1 MRIVKLA
8 DLSEEERKKVLEE
21 QQQRINE
28 NKQASEQMQR
38 QANES
43 FNNLI
48 SKEGE
53 FKTSNKTTIGNIT
66 KAYKNTNNYNT
77 VKNSL
82 DSYYNQNKKNTNMWD
97 AIKDR
102 TMFIANKTGAGVLS
116 GTFGI
121 GQGLITDTAN
131 NMKKGEKEDSN
142 ELIKN
147 LVNSFSSQNPTDY
160 MMKNLPTYA
169 KKQIESLKDKDKNG
183 IEKAVSFVNN
193 AVSEVGNSYNNKLG
207 VLSELVG
214 KISPNTSEELL
225 KANNKISEPIN
236 EINKKLDKE
245 SEKYGTVANTIANV
259 GQAVGNMT
267 PSILSSVITKN
278 PNVGL
283 ATMGLS
289 SKGQSTQEALN
300 KGAELDKAVKIG
312 NTKAMIEVG
321 TEMLTGGVN
330 IFGKGALDDI
340 TEKGI
345 LNKVKSNVGKVVAK
359 QGLNVAGETLEETI
373 SDILGTAIDKG
384 TVDPNA
390 KYSLK
395 DWKDTAITTTLTTLV
410 LNSLGVAGDIKNISK
425 ENKANQNAQK
435 WLKEAESIVN
445 KNDNI
450 DLQQN
455 TIQKQLNTQE
465 QQVMPI
471 QDESA
476 LRFNI
481 IENSTINKA
490 TIKDFNESAKQ
501 YNIDYKNEDLKEI
514 KQMFDKRGINAYF
527 DENTFQKNNDAFS
540 VWKPTYDEQGNISGR
555 EVVFNPKAQD
565 TNTRVQELA
574 IHELG
579 HDLDLN
585 EVQDMILKDASRKEN
600 WKSARESLENTY
612 RKAYENDNIQ
622 ISEEN
627 FKKVVDE
634 EATMSILQ
642 RELGNQEY
650 VNRLVNQNQSVAKK
664 IYNWVIDKLN
674 KFTGGKNEKLFWTD
688 IRNKFETA
696 YNQEFSKNDSDLKYS
711 IAGKEALKN
720 IKEPQLSQEA
730 YNSYNKAKQMAKNKE
745 NNEKIYKETGW
756 YKDKVT
762 GKMKFNFS
770 DKDMKIANQNYKVG
784 QEFKLKDILVH
795 NTLFE
800 MYPQLKDC
808 KVKIEDMN
816 SYNTKN
822 NGKLNGRYN
831 RLTDELTI
839 DINRFND
846 ISNAEGTLIHE
857 IQHAIQKIEGFAGGT
872 SIKVGKEKYK
882 NNPGEIE
889 ARDTSKR
896 MIEEKYNGKD
906 LSNIMPKSAN
916 VNTSILEKMKIG
928 LYNYLNN
935 ISNEEV
941 SNEFNESNKKKSS
954 SNTSEN
960 NGLVLGGIEKSNV
973 ESENNSGSF
982 SFDKNVKRYEDL
994 ETANNVKFN
1003 KQTDGQ
1009 INVEILN
1016 DNELINQFTV
1026 NSKEEST
1033 KQLGNDISNYI
1044 YENANENMQTLN
1056 LKQQDK
1062 SDYKPITHKEKQ
1074 LDIIKKTNP
1083 MLDDYHVGIRNI
1095 EDIKT
1100 FEEAINDKESFSW
1113 GDYSKEDA
1121 ERDLKRNK
1129 VQVYSSYTIKNGTF
1143 VSTSYIQALEY
1154 AGMDKSKVHSKEIKP
1169 SEVAWINGDEGQYAN
1184 INQKYALPIKGW
1196 QQFVESNYQ
1205 KQGTGK
1211 NLKEYNLPIG
1221 QKIQADI
1228 NLKKFKEDYEI
1239 NNDIITKSTVPLSEN
1254 MQEEKAAKILSKA
1267 PDKIKESDRKW
1278 AIFKANILDKGIVF
1292 EELSHKTKNRDL
1304 QGKWDYTLSATARGQ
1319 NAIGN
1324 ARYEFDSKTKKQKQI
1339 SKSLEEIRSEVGDS
1353 VGEFSSY
1360 MYHQLNVDR
1369 MTLEERF
1376 GGDTGINYERKDT
1389 IKNKPVFGDNTTADI
1404 SRNIVKELER
1414 KHPKFK
1420 DYAQDVYDFLNANKS
1435 ELVKNGVISQES
1447 ADHMENMYPHYVP
1460 IGRVGGKGSAIN
1472 VALDTNK
1479 TGINSPIK
1487 SAKGGNTD
1495 ILPLF
1500 DTIAQRTLQTYRASA
1515 RNSFGVELK
1524 NTLNT
1529 VSNIEKTNVDNVIE
1543 TMGQTIEEQNLLQ
1556 EGKNGNN
1563 PTFTVFEKGEKVTYE
1578 ITKDMYDALKPVG
1591 DSSILGKTIKPLNKI
1606 SNFRR
1611 GVLTEYNPL
1620 FMVTNA
1626 IKDAQDVLINSQHSA
1641 KTYSKFPEA
1650 YAQIVKEGY
1659 WYKEYVQ
1666 NGGEQNSYFNAN
1678 DNTFESDIKQSKTK
1692 NALKIPLEAIS
1703 NINNVI
1709 ELAPRLSEY
1718 IASRESGRSVE
1729 TSMLDAS
1736 RVTTNFKAGGDVT
1749 KFANRNGATFLN
1761 ASVQGMM
1768 QQARNIS
1775 EANTKGLKGYAVL
1788 ATKYAVAGLPA
1799 LILNNLVWKDDKDY
1813 DELQDYVKDNYYC
1826 IAKYGDG
1833 KFIRIPKGRML
1844 STIQTMVTNV
1854 SDYVTKDKEINIDN
1868 FASDFW
1874 KDIQSIMDNV
1884 APNNPLDNNVISP
1897 IIQAISNT
1905 SWYGEDIVPSRLQDK
1920 PKAEQY
1926 DETTDSLSI
1935 WLGKKLNVSPYKINY
1950 LLDQYGGG
1958 ISDVALPLMTKQAEN
1973 NPIEDKFTTDSVM
1986 KNKYAGDFF
1995 ETADKLKVNANSSN
2009 ATDEDKIKYKYI
2021 SSIQNDL
2028 SELYTKKR
2036 EIQNSNLSDKNK
2048 KEQLKEVQKQINEI
2062 AKDGIN
2068 SLENLKTTNNTATV
2082 GDNQYYKITNLKT
2095 KEKEWKELTK
2105 EEKEKNKN
2113 ISLKTYAEYK
2123 EKIAAETIKQRE
2135 LGIIDKE
2142 EGQLKNKDKIN
2153 VLLNSKYSNN
2163 EKTAIYENYIKTQI
2177 KKDEI
2182 DTFDALKKCNIDINE
2197 YLKYKLQ
2204 DFESDKK
2211 DDGTTSGKSISGS
2224 KKKKV
2229 YSYVNSMNITKEQR
2243 LILLGTQYKLSNSER
2258 TELANLINKLPNT
2271 TKNEKMKLYEKM
2283 QGFTVYKNGTIKW

>member
-1 MRIVKLA
+1 MRIVKLS

-48 SKEGE
+48 SREGE

-66 KAYKNTNNYNT
+66 EAYKNTNNYNT

-82 DSYYNQNKKNTNMWD
+82 DNYYNQNKKNTNMWD

-102 TMFIANKTGAGVLS
+102 TMFITKKTGAGILS

-121 GQGLITDTAN
+121 GQGVITDTAN
-131 NMKKGEKEDSN
+131 NMKKGEREDTN

-147 LVNSFSSQNPTDY
+147 LVNSFSSQGSTDY
-160 MMKNLPTYA
+160 MMKNLPNYV

-193 AVSEVGNSYNNKLG
+193 AVSEVENSYNNKLG
-207 VLSELVG
+207 VLSELAG

-236 EINKKLDKE
+236 EINNQLDRE
-245 SEKYGTVANTIANV
+245 SERYGTVANTIANV
-259 GQAVGNMT
+259 GQAVGNMA

-300 KGAELDKAVKIG
+300 KGAELDRAVKIG

-340 TEKGI
+340 AKKGI
-345 LNKVKSNVGKVVAK
+345 LDKIKSNVGKAVAK

-395 DWKDTAITTTLTTLV
+395 DWKDTAVTTTLTTLV
-410 LNSLGVAGDIKNISK
+410 LNSLGIVGDIKNISK
-425 ENKANQNAQK
+425 ENKANQNAQN
-435 WLKEAESIVN
+435 WIKEAENIVN
-445 KNDNI
+445 KNNGI
-450 DLQQN
+450 NLQQN
-455 TIQKQLNTQE
+455 AIQN
-465 QQVMPI
+465 
-471 QDESA
+471 ESTSE
-476 LRFNI
+476 FNM
-481 IENSTINKA
+481 IENNTTNKII
-490 TIKDFNESAKQ
+490 TKDFNESAKQ

-514 KQMFDKRGINAYF
+514 KKMFDKRGINAYF
-527 DENTFQKNNDAFS
+527 DENTFQNNNDAFS

-555 EVVFNPKAQD
+555 EVIFNPKAQG

-585 EVQDMILKDASRKEN
+585 EVQNMILKDASKKEN
-600 WKSARESLENTY
+600 WKSARKSLENTY
-612 RKAYENDNIQ
+612 KQAYENDNIQ
-622 ISEEN
+622 ISDEN
-627 FKKVVDE
+627 FNKIVDE

-696 YNQEFSKNDSDLKYS
+696 YNQEFGKNDSNLKYS

-720 IKEPQLSQEA
+720 IKNQQLSQEA

-745 NNEKIYKETGW
+745 SNQKIFKETGW

-770 DKDMKIANQNYKVG
+770 DKDMKIVNQNYQVG
-784 QEFKLKDILVH
+784 QELKLKDILVH

-800 MYPQLKDC
+800 MYPQLKEY

-816 SYNTKN
+816 SN
-822 NGKLNGRYN
+822 NSKANSKLNGRYN
-831 RLTDELTI
+831 RLTNELTI
-839 DINRFND
+839 DINRFNN
-846 ISNAEGTLIHE
+846 ISNADGTLIHE

-872 SIKVGKEKYK
+872 SIKFGKEKYK

-889 ARDTSKR
+889 ARDTTKR
-896 MIEEKYNGKD
+896 MIEEKYNKKD
-906 LSNIMPKSAN
+906 LTSVMPKSAN
-916 VNTSILEKMKIG
+916 VDTTILEKMKIG
-928 LYNYLNN
+928 LYNYLSN

-941 SNEFNESNKKKSS
+941 SNEFNEDNKNKNL

-960 NGLVLGGIEKSNV
+960 NGLVLGRIDKNNV

-982 SFDKNVKRYEDL
+982 KLPTKEWK
-994 ETANNVKFN
+994 KFQDN
-1003 KQTDGQ
+1003 K
-1009 INVEILN
+1009 E
-1016 DNELINQFTV
+1016 
-1026 NSKEEST
+1026 
-1033 KQLGNDISNYI
+1033 
-1044 YENANENMQTLN
+1044 
-1056 LKQQDK
+1056 
-1062 SDYKPITHKEKQ
+1062 
-1074 LDIIKKTNP
+1074 
-1083 MLDDYHVGIRNI
+1083 
-1095 EDIKT
+1095 
-1100 FEEAINDKESFSW
+1100 
-1113 GDYSKEDA
+1113 
-1121 ERDLKRNK
+1121 
-1129 VQVYSSYTIKNGTF
+1129 
-1143 VSTSYIQALEY
+1143 
-1154 AGMDKSKVHSKEIKP
+1154 
-1169 SEVAWINGDEGQYAN
+1169 
-1184 INQKYALPIKGW
+1184 W

-1460 IGRVGGKGSAIN
+1460 IGRVGVKGSAIN

-1692 NALKIPLEAIS
+1692 NVLKMPLEAIS

-1736 RVTTNFKAGGDVT
+1736 RVTTNFKAGGDVI

-1788 ATKYAVAGLPA
+1788 ATKYAIAGLPA
-1799 LILNNLVWKDDKDY
+1799 LILNNLIWDDDDEYKD
-1813 DELQDYVKDNYYC
+1813 LQDYVKDNYYC

-1854 SDYVTKDKEINIDN
+1854 SDYMTKDKEINIDN

-2021 SSIQNDL
+2021 SSIQGDL

-2062 AKDGIN
+2062 AKDSIN

-2082 GDNQYYKITNLKT
+2082 GDNQYYKATNLKT
-2095 KEKEWKELTK
+2095 REKEWKELTK
-2105 EEKEKNKN
+2105 EEQEKNKN

-2135 LGIIDKE
+2135 LGTIDKE
-2142 EGQLKNKDKIN
+2142 EGQLKSKDKIQ

-2163 EKTAIYENYIKTQI
+2163 EKTAIYENYIKTQN

-2197 YLKYKLQ
+2197 YLKYELQ

-2229 YSYVNSMNITKEQR
+2229 YSYVNSMNITKDQK

-2271 TKNEKMKLYEKM
+2271 TKNEKIKLYEKM